1 MELEAVLFDAGGV
14 LWDLD
19 PPVEELF
26 ARALGRHGAATDRGR
41 LMAALAKAERL
52 MDGEFARI
60 GGGDERD
67 YWLEYD
73 GIVLDDLGIETDV
86 GAFAAGLG
94 REFRAVV
101 TRMESWVAYPDAV
114 PALEAVR
121 RMGLRAG
128 LVSNATELARRVLV
142 NLDMERH
149 FDAVVISDEVGVRKP
164 NPEIF
169 RIALG
174 MLGAEPGRSV
184 FLGDRPATDMA
195 GAERAGVL
203 PVLVDRRGAFHGS
216 GYERV
221 DGLSGI
227 EGLVERLRS
236 RPAPAAGGP

>member
-26 ARALGRHGAATDRGR
+26 ARALGRRGAAQDGGR
-41 LMAALAKAERL
+41 LAAALAKADRL
-52 MDGEFARI
+52 MDDEFARV
-60 GGGDERD
+60 GGGDESG

-73 GIVLDDLGIETDV
+73 GIVLDELGVDADAGE
-86 GAFAAGLG
+86 FAAELG

-101 TRMESWVAYPDAV
+101 TRVESWAPFPDAV

-121 RMGLRAG
+121 GMGLKTG
-128 LVSNATELARRVLV
+128 LVSNATELARRVLG

-164 NPEIF
+164 DPRIF
-169 RIALG
+169 RIALA

-203 PVLVDRRGAFHGS
+203 PVLVDRRGAFRGS
-216 GYERV
+216 GYESA
-221 DGLSGI
+221 DGLAGI
-227 EGLVERLRS
+227 GCLVDRLRS
-236 RPAPAAGGP
+236 LPARAAGGP